1 MTKVILALLLAL
13 GVALYFPE
21 SRAVVAEY
29 TIPLL
34 NPVFRWQTADEMD
47 QIVRDLRTYE
57 QENYDQLPDRRQ
69 WPEYLER
76 NYQGGDATDSWGSP
90 YHFMIQRD
98 SFLIISY
105 GPDKIYGTDDD
116 IRTGGIRAA
125 AGR

>member
-1 MTKVILALLLAL
+1 MTKVFLVILLAF
-13 GVALYFPE
+13 GVGLYFPE
-21 SRAVVAEY
+21 SRAVMAEHAAP
-29 TIPLL
+29 IL
-34 NPVFRWQTADEMD
+34 NPVFEWQTKDEME

-57 QENYDQLPDRRQ
+57 HENYDRLPDRRE

-76 NYQGGDATDSWGSP
+76 SYQGGEAVDSWGSP

-105 GPDKIYGTDDD
+105 GADKIYGTDDD

-125 AGR
+125 AR